1 MFDRKIQLSVNK
13 SRRRSMP
20 NKIKNTNSLFTLIC
34 SLCLWGFIICSETVA
49 QPYVPQN
56 SNRVKINMNAGWL
69 YSPTDI
75 ANGQSPTLN
84 EGTFQQVCLPHT
96 VKVMPLHITNFNDY
110 RIISWYR
117 RHITLPSGYTGRR
130 IILEFQ
136 GVGTVATVY
145 VNGNQ
150 VGQHKGAY
158 TSFSYDITNNVTLG
172 SDNVIVVQVD
182 SRERTD
188 VPPEGNIVDYCLF
201 GGIVRDVNLNVVD
214 PLHVDRVFA
223 STPIVS
229 ASSAVVNARTNVINN
244 GTAQKNCTITTS
256 IVDSTTNS
264 VVATGSATH
273 VIAAGSSYEFNYN
286 TTAISSPKLWHPNH
300 PYLYKVYTQV
310 QDGSQYVD
318 EQQVRIGV
326 RSVVCSKT
334 DGKCYIN
341 GQPFKLCGTNRHE
354 TYPFI
359 GRAAADRI
367 QAKEAD
373 ILKFDMGC
381 NTIRLSHY
389 PQNPAFLDRCDEIGL
404 LLLEEI
410 PGWEYV
416 GDTAWQALCKQNVV
430 DMVSRDR
437 NHPSII
443 LWGTRVNESN
453 PDNPALFASTYPLAK
468 GLDTTRSCIGVY
480 GPWGTTWPFS
490 EDVFGLNDYS
500 GLVTVFTPPRFP
512 FLITECADWTYKSNS
527 FSPEDTLLG
536 RTFLHAAV
544 QNDSYG
550 KSNAL
555 GALSWCAFTYN
566 SPFTYCA
573 INSFV
578 AVGMADIFRIP
589 MYATY
594 LYKSQMDPSLY
605 GPMVYIA
612 NYWMSNSP
620 KNVTIFS
627 NCEEIELFINGVSQG
642 IQKPSLY
649 MNLPHPV
656 FQFTNVTFQAG
667 ELKATGKIGGNIVA
681 THIRHTPG
689 QPVRL
694 VMTPDTTALVVGG
707 DMTRVVVTAV
717 DSFGQVVPR
726 AGNTITL
733 SATGAGIFLGQSP
746 IALEDGKTA
755 FFVQTKA
762 AQTGTITCQATGG
775 TLTSASAQISVA
787 GITEILPSIRKNSP
801 ALAQT
806 RSFAIMRVVG
816 ARITLPHEFEGKPV
830 MLDVHDLQGKCLVKT
845 IVRGRLLDLQKEY
858 GISQGVYIVRC
869 ETMKMEARP

>member
-1 MFDRKIQLSVNK
+1 MNI
-13 SRRRSMP
+13 
-20 NKIKNTNSLFTLIC
+20 KIKNADSLITLIC
-34 SLCLWGFIICSETVA
+34 SLCLWGFIVCPETSA
-49 QPYVPQN
+49 QSYTPQN

-69 YSPTDI
+69 YTPTDI
-75 ANGQSPTLN
+75 ANGQSPTLG

-117 RHITLPSGYTGRR
+117 RHITLPSEYAGRR

-150 VGQHKGAY
+150 AGQHKGAY
-158 TSFSYDITNNVTLG
+158 TSFSYDITDKVTIG
-172 SDNVIVVQVD
+172 SDNVIAVQVD

-188 VPPEGNIVDYCLF
+188 IPPEGNVVDYCLF
-201 GGIVRDVNLNVVD
+201 GGIVRDVNLIVVD
-214 PLHVDRVFA
+214 PLHVDVVFA

-229 ASSAVVNARTNVINN
+229 TSSAVVNARTSIINN
-244 GTAQKNCTITTS
+244 GTAQKNCTVMTS
-256 IVDSTTNS
+256 IVDSTNN

-273 VIAAGSSYEFNYN
+273 AIAAGSKYEFSYN
-286 TTAISSPKLWHPNH
+286 TTAISSPKLWHPDN
-300 PYLYKVYTQV
+300 PYLYKVYSQV

-318 EQQVRIGV
+318 EHQVRIGV
-326 RSVVCSKT
+326 RSVICSKT

-341 GQPFKLCGTNRHE
+341 GQPFKLRGTNRHE

-373 ILKFDMGC
+373 ILKYDMGC
-381 NTIRLSHY
+381 TMVRLSHY
-389 PQNPAFLDRCDEIGL
+389 PQCPAFLDRCDEIGL
-404 LLLEEI
+404 LLMEEI

-416 GDTAWQALCKQNVV
+416 GDTAWQSLCKQNIV
-430 DMVSRDR
+430 DMVTRDR

-443 LWGTRVNESN
+443 MWGTRVNETQT
-453 PDNPALFASTYPLAK
+453 DYPALFASTRQLAK
-468 GLDTTRSCIGVY
+468 GLDTTRACIGAY
-480 GPWGTTWPFS
+480 GSWAQNYSFT
-490 EDVFGLNDYS
+490 EDVFGYNDYS
-500 GLVTVFTPPRFP
+500 GIVTVFNAPRFP
-512 FLITECADWTYKSNS
+512 FMATECVDWTYKSNS

-536 RTFLHAAV
+536 RAFIHASV

-550 KSNAL
+550 KPNAL

-566 SPFTYCA
+566 STFSFCA

-589 MYATY
+589 LYATCF
-594 LYKSQMDPSLY
+594 YKSQMDPSRY

-612 NYWMSNSP
+612 NYWMSSSP
-620 KNVTIFS
+620 RDVTIFS
-627 NCEEIELFINGVSQG
+627 NGEEVELFVNGVSQG
-642 IQKPSLY
+642 VQKPSLY
-649 MNLPHPV
+649 MNMPHPV
-656 FQFTNVTFQAG
+656 FQFKNVAFQAG
-667 ELKATGKIGGNIVA
+667 ELKATAKIGGSIVA

-689 QPVRL
+689 QAVRL
-694 VMTPDTTALVVGG
+694 VMAPDATTLVTGG

-726 AGNTITL
+726 TSTTVTL

-775 TLTSASAQISVA
+775 TLTSASAQISVD
-787 GITEILPSIRKNSP
+787 GMTEILPGAGIKSP
-801 ALAQT
+801 AMAQG
-806 RSFAIMRVVG
+806 RSFTIMRVVG
-816 ARITLPHEFEGKPV
+816 TRCNLPHEFEGKPV
-830 MLDVHDLQGKCLVKT
+830 ILEVYNLQGKCLVKT
-845 IVRGRLLDLQKEY
+845 NEPGRSFDLQKEY
-858 GISQGVYIVRC
+858 GISRGVYIIRC
-869 ETMKMEARP
+869 EIVARRIP